1 MASSLQN
8 VFQKS
13 FPGNNLLDLS
23 LVLDTDPQLP
33 FYKNR
38 YFFFIGITPGQKNDQ
53 GTGRTF
59 VKEGKIQLKV
69 EVEKVLALAHSIRLI
84 CDNRVADA
92 KFSIIADS
100 SKSNYGNVNNG
111 IKSIFIG
118 EYIPPAKQDGTP
130 SQKLISFAFKQ
141 GANKPIGCTYTI
153 SEGYAISDIL
163 VHLCK
168 KCMDLE
174 IEAKGLNV
182 GAPIVRNNQ
191 PKMIPNGNVNQ
202 SGYNP
207 APQSNPGQVEQN
219 FQNAF
224 QSFEPTST
232 DGDFNPFG

>member
-1 MASSLQN
+1 MINGRKRPFFLYWKNVISDIYNNNGGNVTVNADNSDGAYKMAIGKNASS
-8 VFQKS
+8 
-13 FPGNNLLDLS
+13 
-23 LVLDTDPQLP
+23 
-33 FYKNR
+33 
-38 YFFFIGITPGQKNDQ
+38 
-53 GTGRTF
+53 
-59 VKEGKIQLKV
+59 
-69 EVEKVLALAHSIRLI
+69 VEKVLALAHSIRLI

-100 SKSNYGNVNNG
+100 SKSNYGNANNG

-191 PKMIPNGNVNQ
+191 PKTIPNGNVNQ

-224 QSFEPTST
+224 QSFEGNQSSE
-232 DGDFNPFG
+232 DFNPFG